1 MKNFMKRIWL
11 FIKHIVAVFV
21 DIIFPI
27 IDLLQAILLILPI
40 PGAKKIVIWSQK
52 YEDILVLWVEKIKE
66 IQKQVD
72 GEEPEKIEEKEEEKK
87 EE

>member
-1 MKNFMKRIWL
+1 MKNFMKRVWL
-11 FIKHIVAVFV
+11 FIKHLVAIFV

-40 PGAKKIVIWSQK
+40 PGAKSVVVWSQK
-52 YEDILVLWVEKIKE
+52 YEEILILWIGKIKE

-72 GEEPEKIEEKEEEKK
+72 GEELEKIEEKEEEK
-87 EE
+87 E

>member
-1 MKNFMKRIWL
+1 MKNFMKRVWL
-11 FIKHIVAVFV
+11 FIKHLVAVFV

-40 PGAKKIVIWSQK
+40 PGAKSVVVWSQK
-52 YEDILVLWVEKIKE
+52 YEEILILWVEKIKE

-72 GEEPEKIEEKEEEKK
+72 GEEPEKIEEKEEEEK
-87 EE
+87 E